1 MFRFSITINI
11 MYQLK
16 TIGSGSSGN
25 GYIIEG
31 DDEALIMELGCKFD
45 DYVKALNYDTKKI
58 MGCIVSHRHGD
69 HIRKD
74 TLREFLKYGIKVYA
88 NDDVRELYEGI
99 SPLETVLQIGGFM
112 VKHFDLVHNVPNTA
126 YVIDIANGT
135 RLLFATDTERIPKI
149 VLGVNVALVEANYS
163 EEVLVDNAIDGLV
176 NRSQYENHQSIDK
189 CIDYLRHLDQSC
201 LCHIVLCHLSGQN
214 SNARAFVEK
223 TKEMVGNGNVSVAR
237 PNMTLILES
246 DEF

>member
-1 MFRFSITINI
+1 MS
-11 MYQLK
+11 YYLK
-16 TIGSGSSGN
+16 VISSGSSAN

-31 DDEALIMELGCKFD
+31 KDEALIVELGCKFD

-58 MGCIVSHRHGD
+58 VGCIVSHRHGD

-88 NDDVRELYEGI
+88 NDDVRELHEGVL
-99 SPLETVLQIGGFM
+99 PLEPILQIGGF
-112 VKHFDLVHNVPNTA
+112 KIRHFDLIHNVPNTA

-149 VLGVNVALVEANYS
+149 VKGVNVALVEANYG
-163 EEVLVDNAIDGLV
+163 EDVLVDNAIEGIE
-176 NRSQYENHQSIDK
+176 NRSQFDFHQSIDR
-189 CIDYLRHLDQSC
+189 CIDYLRRLDPCS
-201 LCHIVLCHLSGQN
+201 LCHVVLCHLSGQN
-214 SNARAFVEK
+214 SNTRAFVEK

-237 PNMTLILES
+237 PNMTIILES